1 MKDTPTNEF
10 LPASSLSV
18 ILGLHDRS
26 KDVEARR
33 LTNCQTLF
41 YLVFLQQ
48 ETYPSQQSDCP
59 QELLKAYER
68 HRTFK
73 TR

>member
-33 LTNCQTLF
+33 LTNCQTLLLF
-41 YLVFLQQ
+41 RL
-48 ETYPSQQSDCP
+48 ETGNISES
-59 QELLKAYER
+59 AR
-68 HRTFK
+68 
-73 TR
+73 